1 MDLEKYAF
9 ETFIKQDTVVYDI
22 GAHIGELSILAA
34 QLNAKIIYSFEPSD
48 FNINELINNTNMYKN
63 IFIHKVALN
72 DKSYE
77 CDTRFKDC
85 ADNRLPISLDTEQ
98 HIKYAILE
106 EYIKINQL
114 ELPDFIKLDIE
125 GMESIV
131 LKTFE
136 FLFKEKRP
144 IIYTEIHAA
153 QRGNLIQNY
162 KDNPHWKW
170 AEEGGF
176 DFNILKKFNYTI
188 LNSTGKINHNTD
200 LNPQENTHSG
210 LLLIPNEYE

>member
-9 ETFIKQDTVVYDI
+9 KTFVKQGTVVYDI

-77 CDTRFKDC
+77 CNTRFKDC
-85 ADNRLPISLDTEQ
+85 ADNRLPISLDTKQ
-98 HIKYAILE
+98 DIKYVILE

-162 KDNPHWKW
+162 EDNPHWKW
-170 AEEGGF
+170 VDEGGF
-176 DFNILKKFNYTI
+176 DFNLLKKFNYTI
-188 LNSTGKINHNTD
+188 LNSAGKINHNTD
-200 LNPQENTHSG
+200 WNPQENTHSG

>member
-9 ETFIKQDTVVYDI
+9 ETFIKQGTVVYDI

-48 FNINELINNTNMYKN
+48 FNINELINNTSMYKN

-72 DKSYE
+72 EKSYE

-85 ADNRLPISLDTEQ
+85 ADNRLPISLDTKQ

-114 ELPDFIKLDIE
+114 ELPDFIKLDVE

-170 AEEGGF
+170 VEEGGF

-188 LNSTGKINHNTD
+188 LNSTGKINHNID
-200 LNPQENTHSG
+200 WNPQENTHSG